1 MRWRPGTATHCFR
14 QFVFPLETCTY
25 TRLANPRLRG
35 FPPTPDRRTGIA
47 RPVPPL
53 GPAPTEHCHAPRIR
67 RSLALLLAIREI
79 DAARRAVP
87 RATVESCSRRASGCR
102 STMAAFIERSIAD
115 WHREQPPAT
124 PSPKVE
130 SVGDFIVSNLN
141 RRKPRY
147 FDGWL
152 ARFEEDADPEAYRE
166 GCGSRWTSGFA
177 GRA

>member
-1 MRWRPGTATHCFR
+1 
-14 QFVFPLETCTY
+14 
-25 TRLANPRLRG
+25 
-35 FPPTPDRRTGIA
+35 
-47 RPVPPL
+47 
-53 GPAPTEHCHAPRIR
+53 
-67 RSLALLLAIREI
+67 
-79 DAARRAVP
+79 
-87 RATVESCSRRASGCR
+87 
-102 STMAAFIERSIAD
+102 MAAFIERSIAD